1 MPNRDKPSRKGKSAL
16 KSHFQDPSLKELIGV
31 LERKSLRYTDLIPRE
46 SLIEKIIYLLLEGPG
61 PWRGIGPIFDRLIAA
76 FNRYSTETVRTV
88 IFGGGTGLSGIVG
101 GDTSLE
107 TWGKAPFRGMKHDFP
122 NLTLVACVTD
132 DGGSSGKL
140 LRTIPCIAVGD
151 LRRAILASMTPR
163 NLLKMYPSLQIDRL
177 ETLAASLQKI
187 LSFRFMKSPDPFL
200 LQNPGGLLT
209 PNERQS
215 LPENLLE
222 YLGALGSAFTQ
233 HPSLKTIGPED
244 QCLGNLLLVASIYS
258 QRESLEGNGPP
269 DQGSLPFCPTPSEI
283 VKGIQTFAER
293 IGSGIGTI
301 YPATSTQG
309 ELQVLYQHGVASS
322 GQEKLSRRH
331 SSFPV
336 HRMWVHFVSPPWVAP
351 ELLKKITEADLIVL
365 APGSLFSSVLP
376 IFQIPS
382 ITEAV
387 RANKR
392 ALKILA
398 ANFWAQRGETDISSR
413 RGGKEYFVS
422 ELIEAYHHNTPGGVG
437 GLFGPV
443 IVTDLQSVSGD
454 VLRNYALE
462 GKVPIYLDK
471 QRVREMGFQPIE
483 AAAFS
488 EEKLLNDKVIQHD
501 PEKFARVVKML
512 YYLRGNLE
520 RASKSPRLGSSHF
533 SPKVFFPRE
542 GFLCEHWQEICQRV
556 QQMDIAHP
564 RLRRVLSEML
574 WNNREILLEHL
585 SFVAGIQVIRTSK
598 WARSTEWDNIL
609 GYYDPEDGYIKIHE
623 YLLKEREDRL
633 MEDILVALGESLLGN
648 YYQTKSIREIQE
660 GDALL
665 GKVFEIHVRPLK
677 DRNSFLRDAELKEYL
692 DLAHLRPL
700 AGQPDRFCML
710 INGND
715 AFTPPGLLFGLLY
728 AWYCN
733 NRFGGVIDYEMSLLR
748 WKISE
753 LIPKPSMERT
763 RLQAQV
769 EFFRRVV
776 FRQRIPRA
784 VTKTL

>member
-1 MPNRDKPSRKGKSAL
+1 MPNRHTPSRRGNPAL
-16 KSHFQDPSLKELIGV
+16 KNQFQDPSLKKIVSV
-31 LERKSLRYTDLIPRE
+31 LERRSLRYIDLIPRE
-46 SLIEKIIYLLLEGPG
+46 SFLEKLIYLLLEGPG
-61 PWRGIGPIFDRLIAA
+61 PWRGIGPVFDRLIAE

-107 TWGKAPFRGMKHDFP
+107 TWGNAPFRGMKRYFP
-122 NLTLVACVTD
+122 NLTVVACVTD
-132 DGGSSGKL
+132 DGGSSGRL
-140 LRTIPCIAVGD
+140 LRTVPCIAVGD
-151 LRRAILASMTPR
+151 LRRAILASITPR
-163 NLLKMYPSLQIDRL
+163 NLLELYPSLHIDHM
-177 ETLAASLQKI
+177 ETFAVSLQKI
-187 LSFRFMKSPDPFL
+187 LSFRFKKSPDHFL
-200 LQNPGGLLT
+200 LENPEGLLT
-209 PNERQS
+209 SSEREHFPES
-215 LPENLLE
+215 LRQYFGLL
-222 YLGALGSAFTQ
+222 GRAFSQ
-233 HPSLKTIGPED
+233 HPLLKNIGLED

-258 QRESLEGNGPP
+258 QRKSSELKRSSDQRTLSFSPP
-269 DQGSLPFCPTPSEI
+269 PTEI
-283 VKGIQTFAER
+283 VKGIQTFAAR

-309 ELQVLYQHGVASS
+309 ELQVLYEHGVVSS

-331 SSFPV
+331 SAFPV
-336 HRMWVHFVSPPWVAP
+336 HRIWAHFVSPPWVAP
-351 ELLKKITEADLIVL
+351 ELLNKIREADLIVL
-365 APGSLFSSVLP
+365 APGSLYSSVIP

-392 ALKILA
+392 ALKILG
-398 ANFWAQRGETDISSR
+398 ANFWAQHGETDISSR

-422 ELIEAYHHNTPGGVG
+422 ELIEAYHHNIPGGVN

-443 IVTDLQSVSGD
+443 IVTDLQSVPGD
-454 VLRNYALE
+454 ILRNYALE

-471 QRVREMGFQPIE
+471 QRVRHMGFQPIE

-488 EEKLLNDKVIQHD
+488 GEKLLNDKVIQHD
-501 PEKFARVVKML
+501 PERFARVVKML
-512 YYLRGNLE
+512 YYLRGNME
-520 RASKSPRLGSSHF
+520 RASKSPRLGPPHF
-533 SPKVFFPRE
+533 TPSVFFPRK
-542 GFLCEHWQEICQRV
+542 GYLCEHWAGICQRAR
-556 QQMDIAHP
+556 QMDIEYP
-564 RLRRVLSEML
+564 GLRTIFLEML

-585 SFVAGIQVIRTSK
+585 SFVRGIQVIRTSK

-609 GYYDPEDGYIKIHE
+609 GYYDPEDKYIKIHQ

-633 MEDILVALGESLLGN
+633 REDILIALGESLLGN
-648 YYQTKSIREIQE
+648 YYQKKSIWELQE
-660 GDALL
+660 GDAFF
-665 GKVFEIHVRPLK
+665 GKVFEIHLRPPK
-677 DRNSFLRDAELKEYL
+677 DRKSFLRHAELKEYL
-692 DLAHLRPL
+692 HLAHLRPL
-700 AGQPDRFCML
+700 PGKPDRFCML

-748 WKISE
+748 WKMSE

-763 RLQAQV
+763 RMQAQI

-776 FRQRIPRA
+776 FRQSIPRA
-784 VTKTL
+784 FTKTL

>member
-1 MPNRDKPSRKGKSAL
+1 M
-16 KSHFQDPSLKELIGV
+16 
-31 LERKSLRYTDLIPRE
+31 DLIPRE
-46 SLIEKIIYLLLEGPG
+46 SLIEKIICLLLEGPG
-61 PWRGIGPIFDRLIAA
+61 PWRGIGPIFDRLISE

-107 TWGKAPFRGMKHDFP
+107 TWGKAPFRGLKHYFP

-151 LRRAILASMTPR
+151 LRRAILASITPR
-163 NLLKMYPSLQIDRL
+163 NLLKLYPSLHIDRL
-177 ETLAASLQKI
+177 ELLAASLQKI
-187 LSFRFMKSPDPFL
+187 LSFRFKKSSDPGL
-200 LQNPGGLLT
+200 LENPGRLLS
-209 PNERQS
+209 PSERQA

-222 YLGALGSAFTQ
+222 YLSTLGSAFTR
-233 HPSLKTIGPED
+233 HPSLKAIGPED

-258 QRESLEGNGPP
+258 QGRSLAGNGPS
-269 DQGSLPFCPTPSEI
+269 DQGTLSFRPSPSEI
-283 VKGIQTFAER
+283 VKGIQTFAEK

-301 YPATSTQG
+301 YPAASTQG
-309 ELQVLYQHGVASS
+309 ELQILYQHGVVSS

-336 HRMWVHFVSPPWVAP
+336 HRMWVHFVTPPWVAP
-351 ELLKKITEADLIVL
+351 ELLRKIKEADLIVL
-365 APGSLFSSVLP
+365 APGSLYSSVIP
-376 IFQIPS
+376 IFQIPC

-392 ALKILA
+392 ALKILG

-422 ELIEAYHHNTPGGVG
+422 ELIEAYHHNIPGGVG

-454 VLRNYALE
+454 ILRNYALE

-471 QRVREMGFQPIE
+471 QRVRAMGFQPVE

-512 YYLRGNLE
+512 YYLRGTME
-520 RASKSPRLGSSHF
+520 RPTKSPGLGPPRF
-533 SPKVFFPRE
+533 SPRVFFPRQ
-542 GFLCEHWQEICQRV
+542 GFLCEHWQAVCRQV

-564 RLRRVLSEML
+564 RLRKVFLEML

-585 SFVAGIQVIRTSK
+585 SFAVGIQVIRGSK

-609 GYYDPEDGYIKIHE
+609 GYYDPEDGYIKIHQ

-648 YYQTKSIREIQE
+648 YYQTKSIREIRE
-660 GDALL
+660 GDVLL
-665 GKVFEIHVRPLK
+665 GKVFEILMRPPK
-677 DRNSFLRDAELKEYL
+677 ERRSFLRDAELREYL
-692 DLAHLRPL
+692 DLAHLRPV

-753 LIPKPSMERT
+753 LIPKPSMERS
-763 RLQAQV
+763 RMKAQV

-776 FRQRIPRA
+776 FRQRIPPTI
-784 VTKTL
+784 TKTL